1 MAQNQEPG
9 EQQQPAEE
17 SGIGAGL
24 QQEDELSFYSDDSFE
39 YVPISLSLIEK
50 SRFKNVNNIQ
60 LSPLN
65 FEGLPEYETTDEEEE
80 EGQEQP
86 EESEFHNQQAP
97 DMMGINSPA
106 PHNRLTNESSEKNK
120 MNKKDY

>member
-50 SRFKNVNNIQ
+50 SRFKNVNNI
-60 LSPLN
+60 
-65 FEGLPEYETTDEEEE
+65 
-80 EGQEQP
+80 
-86 EESEFHNQQAP
+86 
-97 DMMGINSPA
+97 
-106 PHNRLTNESSEKNK
+106 
-120 MNKKDY
+120 